1 MISNVTQE
9 GKALSYFPYSQ
20 KHFNELHNHC
30 QFVLPNG
37 RSTFQQRYTN
47 LFSLFSLPEWTL
59 GPTVACHS
67 SVIFSYT

>member
-20 KHFNELHNHC
+20 KHFSELHNHC
-30 QFVLPNG
+30 HFVLPNG

-67 SVIFSYT
+67 SVMFSYT